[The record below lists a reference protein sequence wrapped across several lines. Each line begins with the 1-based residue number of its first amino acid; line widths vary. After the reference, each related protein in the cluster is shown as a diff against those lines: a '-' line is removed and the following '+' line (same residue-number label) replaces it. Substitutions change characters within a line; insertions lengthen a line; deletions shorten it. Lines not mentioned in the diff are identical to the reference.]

1 MSIKTRDM
9 RVGFDTRDEKSFA
22 CRNFFRLW
30 FCPGESPAKP
40 LSMETV
46 VSIEA
51 LLVGQT
57 RAALRTAAGQH
68 LAAVRRVHAL
78 AEAMLLGALALLRLL
93 RSLHS
98 SCTSLLLDL
107 RMGTG
112 IGPVT
117 EAGICR
123 CLSA

>member
-1 MSIKTRDM
+1 M
-9 RVGFDTRDEKSFA
+9 GFDTREEKSFA
-22 CRNFFRLW
+22 RRNFFLLR
-30 FCPGESPAKP
+30 FYPGASPVKP
-40 LSMETV
+40 ILDRNRGFDRN
-46 VSIEA
+46 

-78 AEAMLLGALALLRLL
+78 AEAMLLGALALLRLI

>member
-1 MSIKTRDM
+1 DIKARTFMSIKTRDM

-78 AEAMLLGALALLRLL
+78 AEAMLLGALALLRLI

-98 SCTSLLLDL
+98 
-107 RMGTG
+107 
-112 IGPVT
+112 
-117 EAGICR
+117 
-123 CLSA
+123 